1 MKNINLFLFFAEI
14 AMSEFTERWYVCFS
28 GNLHRMVTAKSADNC
43 KLMGMQVL

>member
-14 AMSEFTERWYVCFS
+14 AMSEFTGRWYVCFS
-28 GNLHRMVTAKSADNC
+28 GTLHRMVTAKSADNC